1 MNTPNFKAVVVL
13 TTWPANRDATS
24 LGETL
29 VTEGLAACVNVLPEM
44 RSVYRWRGRIEN
56 ETERQLVIKT
66 AAFRFGELRRRLR
79 EVHTYE
85 LPELIA
91 LRIDTGDPEV
101 LAWIAATVTPPAG

>member
-66 AAFRFGELRRRLR
+66 AASRVDALR
-79 EVHTYE
+79 ERLAQLHPYE
-85 LPELIA
+85 VPEFLVIA
-91 LRIDTGDPEV
+91 SLGGSEGY
-101 LAWIAATVTPPAG
+101 LGWMGESLEL

>member
-66 AAFRFGELRRRLR
+66 AASRVDALR
-79 EVHTYE
+79 ERLAQLHPYE
-85 LPELIA
+85 VPEFL
-91 LRIDTGDPEV
+91 V
-101 LAWIAATVTPPAG
+101 FAASGGSEGYLGWMGESLEL